1 MNKSNQVPTKQDC
14 LDAIEYLH
22 VHGVVEEM
30 TTDKKYYVEILLRKV
45 ANIYGM
51 VLTNESDEEI

>member
-1 MNKSNQVPTKQDC
+1 MNKLNQVPTKQDC